1 MKKSAIGLMG
11 LGTMG
16 GNLARNIAA
25 KKFSISL
32 FNHNPEKV
40 EKFLSSY
47 GTKEMSGY
55 KTIKDF
61 VASLEKPRK
70 IILMVPAG
78 SAVDETLAGLVDYL
92 EKGDIVIDGGNSYF
106 KDTIRRQETL
116 KKIGVHVVG
125 VGISGG
131 EEGALHGPSIM
142 VGGEKAAWQA
152 LAPILKKIAAK
163 DFTRNTCAGY
173 LGTGAAGHYV
183 KMIHNGIEYAI
194 MQMIGEA
201 YSLLKSHYKLTNEQ
215 IAEFFEICN
224 EGRLAGYL
232 FEIVPPILRKKE
244 GKKYLVDLI
253 LDAAK
258 NKGTGK
264 WTSQE
269 SLDVGVSLP
278 AITQAVFARYA
289 SSDKK
294 LRTALSKMRSI
305 KKAKPSHDL
314 ETFLDNLEKSLYAAC
329 LMAYSE
335 GLYLLT
341 RANKDYGFNL
351 DMSEVIRVWEGGCI
365 IRSKLLYDLKNA
377 KKEMATSHFLM
388 NKKSVQQIEKCRPA
402 WAQVISESLNANVPT
417 PVLTTTLQYFDTMTS
432 RELPANLIQ
441 GMRDFFGAHTYE
453 RIDKPG
459 VFHTQWI

>member
-1 MKKSAIGLMG
+1 MG

-16 GNLARNIAA
+16 GNLARNIASR
-25 KKFSISL
+25 KFSISL
-32 FNHNPEKV
+32 FNHNPDKV

-47 GTKEMSGY
+47 GVKEMSGY
-55 KTIKDF
+55 KTIKEF
-61 VASLEKPRK
+61 VNSLEKPRK

-92 EKGDIVIDGGNSYF
+92 ERGDIVIDGGNSYF

-116 KKIGVHVVG
+116 KKIGVHILG
-125 VGISGG
+125 AGISGG

-142 VGGEKAAWQA
+142 VGGEKAAWECV
-152 LAPILKKIAAK
+152 APIIKKIAAK
-163 DFTRNTCAGY
+163 DFAKNTCAGY

-183 KMIHNGIEYAI
+183 KMVHNGIEYAI

-201 YSLLKSHYKLTNEQ
+201 YSLLKSHYRLTNEQ

-269 SLDVGVSLP
+269 SLDVGVPLP
-278 AITQAVFARYA
+278 AITQAVFARYI

-294 LRTALSKMRSI
+294 LRTALGKLRSHT
-305 KKAKPSHDL
+305 KTKPSVDL
-314 ETFLDNLEKSLYAAC
+314 ETFLADLEKSLYAAC

-335 GLYLLT
+335 GLYLLKK
-341 RANKDYGFNL
+341 ANEEYNL
-351 DMSEVIRVWEGGCI
+351 NLNMEEVIRVWQGGCI
-365 IRSKLLYDLKNA
+365 IRSKLLHDLKNA
-377 KKEMATSHFLM
+377 KKEITTSHFLM
-388 NKKSVQQIEKCRPA
+388 NKKSVQQIEKCRA
-402 WAQVISESLNANVPT
+402 SWVNVITESLRAGIGAPA
-417 PVLTTTLQYFDTMTS
+417 LTATLQYFDAMTS
-432 RELPANLIQ
+432 RELPANLVQ

-453 RIDKPG
+453 RTDKSG
-459 VFHTQWI
+459 TFHTQWI